1 MIVLL
6 YGQPGSGK
14 TTLSRAL
21 SDRYARRVL
30 IDGDDFRRF
39 TNNGDYSDAGR
50 RLNIKAAHDVAAFIA
65 RRDRLTVI
73 VALVSPFADLRA
85 DLKAAE
91 PDVVAVRLVSTRPDR
106 REHHVDTIA
115 NGAGDLILDTDL
127 PLGACLEKLAKRLQT
142 TRLSPGA

>member
-21 SDRYARRVL
+21 ADRYARRVL

-65 RRDRLTVI
+65 RRDRVLVI

-91 PDVVAVRLVSTRPDR
+91 PDVVPVRLVSTRPDR
-106 REHHVDTIA
+106 EEFHVEHIE
-115 NGAGDLILDTDL
+115 NGPGDPILDTDH
-127 PLGACLEKLAKRLQT
+127 PLEGCLEKLARILHKARLG
-142 TRLSPGA
+142 PGA